1 MRRRIAATVASLVLA
16 GPLAAGCAA
25 DAGTPDG
32 QLATE
37 VLVDPADG
45 DSGIEYGPAM
55 MWKSE
60 YGMHRRDQAPSLFRI
75 SAGQAEERAR
85 NWLRDRDSGLTAGE
99 AEAFPG
105 YFTLHMLRSGKI
117 EGMLSVNAATGA
129 VWVHTWHGTYI
140 ATSEH

>member
-1 MRRRIAATVASLVLA
+1 
-16 GPLAAGCAA
+16 
-25 DAGTPDG
+25 
-32 QLATE
+32 
-37 VLVDPADG
+37 
-45 DSGIEYGPAM
+45 
-55 MWKSE
+55 
-60 YGMHRRDQAPSLFRI
+60 MHRRDQAPSLFRI

-85 NWLRDRDSGLTAGE
+85 NWLRDRGSGLTSGE

-129 VWVHTWHGTYI
+129 VWVHTWHGTYT